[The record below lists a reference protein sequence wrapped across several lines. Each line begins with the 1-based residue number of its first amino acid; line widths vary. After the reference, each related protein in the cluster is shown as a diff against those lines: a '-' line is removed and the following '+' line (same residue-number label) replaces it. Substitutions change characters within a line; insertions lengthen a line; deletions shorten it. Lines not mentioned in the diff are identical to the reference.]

1 MGIVGLAERPGR
13 KLYPALY
20 LVGGAIAVYAQILAL
35 VALAILNAVMLG
47 RLWLSGASRRV
58 YVSWLASNIVL
69 LILSVPWLISIPD
82 AVSGF
87 SGLQHESFTTAEWFF
102 RNTVGFPGLP
112 PRLSKIA
119 DPIIV
124 LIYAV
129 GATVAWRSGRRTLAA
144 ISVGALVLY
153 PAAVVCLNFMTPILG
168 NKVFIPC
175 VIPASILFGAAV
187 ATIRQPILQAGLTVV
202 VLAVASASAFEA
214 RRLDVN
220 PEDAPQALALANSQ
234 GFGDA
239 PILAGHMLIAA
250 EAHLYAPHREIFF
263 PGQGDDL
270 IRFDDQLLKAYSLSA
285 AERQQLDGPAID
297 RLQLADHRIADP
309 TRTLNS
315 VRQIVALDIG
325 GGADVANSE
334 RLLRALGF
342 RKVAAPTLRP
352 PPRVIF
358 DSLWTTVALW
368 SRP

>member
-1 MGIVGLAERPGR
+1 MRDSRVDIVWRRRGDYQTANLASGVDCGRAGRGER
-13 KLYPALY
+13 
-20 LVGGAIAVYAQILAL
+20 VGH
-35 VALAILNAVMLG
+35 
-47 RLWLSGASRRV
+47 SRR
-58 YVSWLASNIVL
+58 
-69 LILSVPWLISIPD
+69 
-82 AVSGF
+82 
-87 SGLQHESFTTAEWFF
+87 
-102 RNTVGFPGLP
+102 
-112 PRLSKIA
+112 
-119 DPIIV
+119 
-124 LIYAV
+124 
-129 GATVAWRSGRRTLAA
+129 
-144 ISVGALVLY
+144 
-153 PAAVVCLNFMTPILG
+153 C
-168 NKVFIPC
+168 
-175 VIPASILFGAAV
+175 
-187 ATIRQPILQAGLTVV
+187 
-202 VLAVASASAFEA
+202 
-214 RRLDVN
+214 RLDVN
-220 PEDAPQALALANSQ
+220 PEDAPQALALADSQ